1 VPAKRK
7 AKPKAKKGKRKVNY
21 AAMARKYNTT
31 PAKVKKVYAR
41 GLAAYGSSGSR
52 KGVSSHAWAAARVK
66 SAFTGGPAA
75 KVDRDIIKGKKKT
88 KPKKKKR

>member
-1 VPAKRK
+1 MPAKKGK
-7 AKPKAKKGKRKVNY
+7 AKPKKGKKKVNY
-21 AAMARKYNTT
+21 SAMAKKYNTT

-41 GLAAYGSSGSR
+41 GLAAYASSGSR

-75 KVDRDIIKGKKKT
+75 KVDKDIIKGKKKS

>member
-1 VPAKRK
+1 MPAKRK
-7 AKPKAKKGKRKVNY
+7 AKPKKGKKKVNY

-52 KGVSSHAWAAARVK
+52 KGVSSHAWASARVK

-75 KVDRDIIKGKKKT
+75 KVDKDIIKGKKKT

>member
-1 VPAKRK
+1 MPAKRK
-7 AKPKAKKGKRKVNY
+7 PKAKAKKGKRKVNY
-21 AAMARKYNTT
+21 AAMARKYNT
-31 PAKVKKVYAR
+31 R

-75 KVDRDIIKGKKKT
+75 KVDKDIIKGKKKT

>member
-1 VPAKRK
+1 MPGKRK
-7 AKPKAKKGKRKVNY
+7 AKPKAKSKRKVNY

-75 KVDRDIIKGKKKT
+75 KVDKDIIKGKKKKST
-88 KPKKKKR
+88 KKKK